1 MDRAWGICIAN
12 ENSNVIGLGFD
23 EGTIVIKM
31 GNDEPIAS
39 MKFFEFY
46 ILIALIQQWKTLNQQ
61 KYGNNGNKFEGDK
74 YKR

>member
-12 ENSNVIGLGFD
+12 ENSNIIGIGYD

-39 MKFFEFY
+39 MKFLIYNFNY
-46 ILIALIQQWKTLNQQ
+46 ILIIKKQWKTTYKQ
-61 KYGNNGNKFEGDK
+61 KFRNFNDKFKGS
-74 YKR
+74 

>member
-46 ILIALIQQWKTLNQQ
+46 ILIALI
-61 KYGNNGNKFEGDK
+61 
-74 YKR
+74 